1 MDENA
6 EVAILSHSV
15 GAYVSTL
22 EPSHLKHLATKV
34 VNDTTHWISRLFRYQ
49 ETPCSVLHHLLT
61 VLSTLILC
69 PHQVYGWHCVF
80 P

>member
-1 MDENA
+1 MAVRVCAFSKASLKQMDENA

-34 VNDTTHWISRLFRYQ
+34 VNDTTHWVARLFRYSHVQ
-49 ETPCSVLHHLLT
+49 TQT
-61 VLSTLILC
+61 RK
-69 PHQVYGWHCVF
+69 
-80 P
+80 

>member
-1 MDENA
+1 MYVCVVASKASLKQMDENA

-34 VNDTTHWISRLFRYQ
+34 VNDTTHWITRLFRY
-49 ETPCSVLHHLLT
+49 TLYSSHATADCI
-61 VLSTLILC
+61 LS
-69 PHQVYGWHCVF
+69 G
-80 P
+80 